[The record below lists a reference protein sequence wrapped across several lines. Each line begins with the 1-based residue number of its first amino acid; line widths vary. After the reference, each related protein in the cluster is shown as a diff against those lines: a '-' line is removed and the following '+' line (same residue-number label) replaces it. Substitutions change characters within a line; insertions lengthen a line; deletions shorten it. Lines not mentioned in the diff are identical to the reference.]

1 MSGLLCAPPLLAS
14 REGPRV
20 RRLADGPHRVRKY
33 EADHVTVF
41 ANRKKSL
48 AHKAMLLKM
57 LEPPSGED
65 PEFWMGY
72 TKPFMDYYYRGEEG
86 AARLAEQRQLAQD
99 EARRQLEAEVET
111 RVEAAPG
118 KRGGVAGTKRSSTW
132 DFVRILHEGKR
143 EDNKKVITVKCTIK
157 TESGKECDWERKLV
171 DGETGAMSKHFRSKG
186 TDSVTCK
193 ACVNHKAAADICD
206 ESSCNGTGEVC
217 APEE

>member
-1 MSGLLCAPPLLAS
+1 MSPFSQIARRALRIRLCSSRCLSPP
-14 REGPRV
+14 
-20 RRLADGPHRVRKY
+20 
-33 EADHVTVF
+33 
-41 ANRKKSL
+41 
-48 AHKAMLLKM
+48 
-57 LEPPSGED
+57 
-65 PEFWMGY
+65 
-72 TKPFMDYYYRGEEG
+72 
-86 AARLAEQRQLAQD
+86 AARIQSSGWGTPNPSWITITEGRKEKPGSQSSAQD